1 MRFYLRMTRTT
12 GINSTMKTQRTTL
25 SSFTTTEL
33 LLAVKCLLGV
43 NERRQAMLRVVSIQ
57 LFFAGA
63 TDFNGAITPNSH
75 LRWQSPLGEAGSIM
89 GSSATYWCACRRV
102 GSEPS
107 GLPESSAGARSAGV
121 HPRRRTALRV
131 SQFLY
136 RPPRQRWLLLLAALQ
151 VLLLSRE
158 RLEPESPVGCWALE
172 SQRLTKGTALNPAA
186 GAGVCQR

>member
-1 MRFYLRMTRTT
+1 MRSSTSSGVGGRCPAASSRACIASRVASTSGKEPRASGDSARTST
-12 GINSTMKTQRTTL
+12 SAPLGNSSGSCNRTVSGDTNTPRTL
-25 SSFTTTEL
+25 IRLIVPHDT
-33 LLAVKCLLGV
+33 
-43 NERRQAMLRVVSIQ
+43 Q

-158 RLEPESPVGCWALE
+158 RLEPELPVGC
-172 SQRLTKGTALNPAA
+172 
-186 GAGVCQR
+186 